1 MKVKEMTLGVSYTYQ
16 PAPYHS
22 IKGEASLVVE
32 LDEDESI
39 SDVEDEVREKI
50 TDLMLKNLAGV
61 GEIHTQVHDNS
72 DTPMNILTSGEDTC
86 DWDDWDDEQ

>member
-1 MKVKEMTLGVSYTYQ
+1 MKIKEITLGVAYTYQ

-22 IKGEASLVVE
+22 IRGEASLVVE

-39 SDVEDEVREKI
+39 TDVEDEVREKI

-72 DTPMNILTSGEDTC
+72 ETPMDILGGEETC
-86 DWDDWDDEQ
+86 GWDDWDDEQ